1 VTTLNDSYGYGTKL
15 NTFLWLRIQFSASF
29 TVAGHAIRVNEAF
42 YGCERFFMR
51 FHSYSQLWPSIM
63 HLWEPLAGKTFI
75 LQLWNQSAVYFL
87 RLRDMPAKFMESFT
101 FVVNY
106 SFVCMYACSAY

>member
-1 VTTLNDSYGYGTKL
+1 MTTLNDSYGYGTKL

-63 HLWEPLAGKTFI
+63 HLWEPLAGKNIHFT
-75 LQLWNQSAVYFL
+75 VV
-87 RLRDMPAKFMESFT
+87 ESIRSVFFT
-101 FVVNY
+101 FAG
-106 SFVCMYACSAY
+106 YAG